1 MGVCSLAQVQASVRK
16 MSFCGL
22 SFATSGLCDP
32 MQVTLAPWTSVF
44 SLVKGGIE
52 SRPAQELLWPKYSED
67 ISLCSLPSLC
77 PASGSPR
84 SPVPSFTYLTFSLF
98 FFFFAL

>member
-1 MGVCSLAQVQASVRK
+1 MSVHQVQASLRK

-52 SRPAQELLWPKYSED
+52 SRPAQELLWP
-67 ISLCSLPSLC
+67 
-77 PASGSPR
+77 
-84 SPVPSFTYLTFSLF
+84 
-98 FFFFAL
+98 